1 MSDGATRVWP
11 CVECGGAMTAAR
23 ARCLRCE
30 ARAGAGSDG
39 LAGFPRLVPDPRA
52 RGAGVR
58 LSCRPPSPR
67 EWPALPDN
75 SGPLRLG
82 DALLGRVEQVER
94 EMAEVSARLRAVE
107 RWA

>member
-1 MSDGATRVWP
+1 MTETTTVWP
-11 CVECGGAMTAAR
+11 CVECGGRMTAAG

-30 ARAGAGSDG
+30 TRAGAGSDG

>member
-1 MSDGATRVWP
+1 MSETTTVWP
-11 CVECGGAMTAAR
+11 CVECGRLMTVAG
-23 ARCLRCE
+23 ARCLACE
-30 ARAGAGSDG
+30 TRSVAGGSG
-39 LAGFPRLVPDPRA
+39 EPGFPRLAPDPRT

-58 LSCRPPSPR
+58 LSCRPLPPR

-94 EMAEVSARLRAVE
+94 EMAEMSARLRAVE